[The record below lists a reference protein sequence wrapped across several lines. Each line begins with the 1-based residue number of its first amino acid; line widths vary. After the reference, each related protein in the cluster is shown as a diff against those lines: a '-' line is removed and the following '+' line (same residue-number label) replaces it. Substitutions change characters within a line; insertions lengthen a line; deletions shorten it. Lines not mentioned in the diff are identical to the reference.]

1 MVHPATSRAVRTAI
15 TALGVPLDI
24 GFVFPPKPGD
34 ERGYGQWAN
43 RDLTATEIMDLL
55 PRAAAANARG
65 GNIYVRLAPSVKD
78 GHPGIVMI
86 DDLEAATVEQLSR
99 EGLEPFLTVETS
111 PGNHQAWIRL
121 ISTGTVPYSIVGL
134 VARHLARDY
143 GGDERAVS
151 PRQPGRLPGFTNR
164 KPKHQ
169 QDDGRFP
176 FVKLVQAE
184 PGRVASAGCALLTRL
199 STLDTAGAA
208 AGAAPETP
216 LIAAGRIADVNPVL
230 MAKLDAIYGKQK
242 ARIQFEHYAGRR
254 PAHAASASE
263 VDFATARAALQAGVS
278 AADIAAWLSARR
290 DEKDPAYPMRTVV
303 AATRLVSREVTP
315 DTSSHRPI

>member
-1 MVHPATSRAVRTAI
+1 M
-15 TALGVPLDI
+15 
-24 GFVFPPKPGD
+24 
-34 ERGYGQWAN
+34 
-43 RDLTATEIMDLL
+43 
-55 PRAAAANARG
+55 
-65 GNIYVRLAPSVKD
+65 
-78 GHPGIVMI
+78 
-86 DDLEAATVEQLSR
+86 
-99 EGLEPFLTVETS
+99 
-111 PGNHQAWIRL
+111 
-121 ISTGTVPYSIVGL
+121 PYSIVGL

-143 GGDERAVS
+143 GADERAVS

-216 LIAAGRIADVNPVL
+216 LIAAEWIADVNPVL
-230 MAKLDAIYGKQK
+230 MAELDSIFEEQK
-242 ARIQFEHYAGRR
+242 VRIQRELNAGRR
-254 PAHAASASE
+254 PAHSASSSE
-263 VDFATARAALQAGVS
+263 VDFATARAALLAGFS

-290 DEKDPAYPMRTVV
+290 HGKGSAYPVRTIIAAMR
-303 AATRLVSREVTP
+303 LIDDQVTA
-315 DTSSHRPI
+315 DTSNHRPI